1 MIIYYI
7 SAEDD
12 AAQSDARSWIKRH
25 GLTPDDA
32 RLVRKDGAVMV
43 IDKGTAFDKLNKEN
57 E

>member
-7 SAEDD
+7 SADD
-12 AAQSDARSWIKRH
+12 EAAVADARAWIKRH
-25 GLTPDDA
+25 KLTPDDA